1 MCVCLLQFSFG
12 TFPSLTVPHH
22 SPSPPSQ
29 FLTTLPPL
37 PHSSS
42 PLSLPSLTVPHHSP
56 STPSQFLTTLP
67 PLPHS
72 SSPTLSPSLTVPH
85 PPPSPSPSLTVPHP
99 PSPPPSQFLT
109 HLPLPPPPSQFLTH
123 LTVPDEVYYYVKVKV
138 VLPYLA
144 MGDSGTTTHTRIPH
158 DMWCDDCPLAFPA
171 QN

>member
-1 MCVCLLQFSFG
+1 MCVYYK
-12 TFPSLTVPHH
+12 FPLV
-22 SPSPPSQ
+22 PSPPSQ

-42 PLSLPSLTVPHHSP
+42 PLSLHSLTVPHHSP
-56 STPSQFLTTLP
+56 SPPSQFLITLP

-72 SSPTLSPSLTVPH
+72 SSPLSL
-85 PPPSPSPSLTVPHP
+85 PSLTVPHP

-158 DMWCDDCPLAFPA
+158 DMWCDDCPLTFPA